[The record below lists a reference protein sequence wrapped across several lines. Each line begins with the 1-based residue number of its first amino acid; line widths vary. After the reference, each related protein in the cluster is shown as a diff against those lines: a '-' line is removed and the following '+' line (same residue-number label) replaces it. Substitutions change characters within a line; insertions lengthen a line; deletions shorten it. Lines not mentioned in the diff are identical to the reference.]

1 MVIKKLNTLFH
12 KHSRW
17 LFGIFAAVI
26 IIAFMD
32 FLTPGRGGCTFSGA
46 PESQTAGTAFG
57 KKVTFGDLMDIDRDI
72 QIFESVIGGRSQ
84 REPKTLFYFYCV
96 AERARQLGYTIS
108 DKQVAEFVKIL
119 PQFMGENGKFSQVKY
134 DEFLKKQHITSA
146 ELVSALRKCMVIQQL
161 PMFIAGNVS
170 VSDNEIETVY
180 RSNFPRIAINAFK
193 VKGADFVKLVKIDD
207 AALKKYMDANK
218 QNYIIPG
225 HMEVMAFE
233 LASAPFKGEAEKM
246 VTADYVKKF
255 IADNKITNG
264 KPEVIRPLLVE
275 QMAGDLA
282 ASRMNGFYRELLA
295 AMDNAKN
302 DADRAKIFREF
313 AAQKKFTLVES
324 KNVLFNGA
332 GVGNIQSTE
341 LVKELRDSINPLSRP
356 RRSNG
361 GVAVAFMTKRV
372 PTRPMTFAEA
382 KVQLAKDYGAAEG
395 VKLARIKAKELYSSI
410 MKQSPAK
417 RRDAFRKLGKMER
430 ITYSMLSAPENR
442 PEHMAII
449 SASLPALRTMKT
461 GDISNVINCEDGA
474 LLVEMIQRVSAEMSS
489 FAKHKENIRRE
500 IMESKSQ
507 QLTMEF
513 MNFIERNCRYEAED
527 GNPAR

>member
-32 FLTPGRGGCTFSGA
+32 FLTPGRGGCAFSGS
-46 PESQTAGTAFG
+46 PESQVVGTAFG
-57 KKVTFGDLMDIDRDI
+57 SKVTVGDLMTLDRDI

-96 AERARQLGYTIS
+96 AERAKQLGYTIS

-119 PQFMGENGKFSQVKY
+119 PAFVGADGKFSQTKY
-134 DEFLKKQHITSA
+134 NEFLKNQHISGA
-146 ELVSALRKCMVIQQL
+146 ELVNALRTSMILQQL
-161 PMFIAGNVS
+161 PMFLAGNVV
-170 VSDNEIETVY
+170 VSDNEVETVY

-193 VKGADFVKLVKIDD
+193 VNGADFAKFVKVDD
-207 AALKKYMDANK
+207 AALKKFMDANK
-218 QNYIIPG
+218 QRYIIPG

-233 LASAPFKGEAEKM
+233 LAAKPFKSEAEKI
-246 VTADYVKKF
+246 VTMDYTSKF
-255 IADNKITNG
+255 IKDKNIPNG

-295 AMDNAKN
+295 MIDDAKN
-302 DADRAKIFREF
+302 DAERAKIFREF
-313 AAQKKFTLVES
+313 AAKKKFTLIES
-324 KNVLFNGA
+324 KNVLFNGSN
-332 GVGNIQSTE
+332 VSSIQSPD
-341 LVKELRDSINPLSRP
+341 LVKELRDSITPLSRP
-356 RRSNG
+356 RRSAN
-361 GVAVAFMTKRV
+361 GVAVAFVTKRIAA
-372 PTRPMTFAEA
+372 RPMTFAEA
-382 KVQLAKDYGAAEG
+382 KVQLTKDYTAAEG
-395 VKLARIKAKELYSSI
+395 VKLARIKAKELYSSV
-410 MKQSPAK
+410 MKQPVAK
-417 RRDAFRKLGKMER
+417 RREAFRKLGKMER
-430 ITYSMLSAPENR
+430 ITYSMLSAPENN
-442 PEHMAII
+442 PAHMAII
-449 SASLPALRTMKT
+449 SASLSTLRTMKT

-474 LLVEMIQRVSAEMSS
+474 LLVEMIQRVSAEMKS
-489 FAKHKENIRRE
+489 FARHKENIRRE

-513 MNFIERNCRYEAED
+513 MNFIERNCRYEMD
-527 GNPAR
+527 DRNPAR